1 MKPLRV
7 LLVLVL
13 ILAYA
18 LIVAYCCIESIQVEG
33 EEPSFN
39 DSLIYIANG
48 LCGLIGGITAAAFGV
63 KMPDSFIENR
73 SRYRTKMG
81 ALGNFVVTWKLQFV
95 DNDAKLKELLGR
107 IYAWGYCIVG
117 LAAIVIWIIDDVP
130 HDLLKTIATVSFGLF
145 LVVVKNYIS
154 D

>member
-13 ILAYA
+13 ILGYA

-33 EEPSFN
+33 KEPSFH

-48 LCGLIGGITAAAFGV
+48 LCGLIGGITATAFGV
-63 KMPDSFIENR
+63 KMPDTFKE
-73 SRYRTKMG
+73 SRTRYGTKMG
-81 ALGNFVVTWKLQFV
+81 ALGNFVVTWKLQLA
-95 DNDAKLKELLGR
+95 DDDARLKELLGR
-107 IYAWGYCIVG
+107 IYAWGYCLAG

-145 LVVVKNYIS
+145 IVVVKNYLS